1 MPDNLEKYRKLAER
15 MIQADRDRNLAFQG
29 YEDMYHCKASFPN
42 ELNALPWF
50 RKVVST
56 DPHDAIEGG
65 TRIMTST
72 EPRIT
77 VMPLADDIDNKEE
90 ANKRERILGWHLKN
104 SNRRRSNKVEAD
116 IMRSALMYSAVAANV
131 IDLDWQVKNVGAM
144 GGNDKRWKAMRRLG
158 RFQINTYNPKDVH
171 VQRSGQMVER
181 VLLCQK
187 RSAQEIVDTY
197 GTVPEGVKKLAEE
210 DAAVVFYDYWDLD
223 VHCTWCEPG
232 NTYGRSGSEGFVIL
246 PATPHDM
253 PFIPW
258 VALMGGSTL
267 EDKEEHKY
275 HPMLYSVYQA
285 HDWDTQNIVKSLYVS
300 EVIRNAG
307 TPPYV
312 ESGPSEE
319 TTEVDAAGEMMVA
332 KVPPANQL
340 QALPRPTI
348 DTSLLALDDRLTSK
362 TEKSTMSRV
371 LLGGDLPSGTAFE
384 TLNLM
389 TQTALGALKPSKT
402 LSEQALAEILTL
414 MLLWAHYTGEGLEAY
429 GTDKRNDIGAVYK
442 VEADEIDPESL
453 YIEVELNSDEPT
465 DRQQRANT
473 AVQLMQIGYPKEY
486 ALQDMGVADPL
497 KAIEQSYYERLLD
510 HEINLKMQQDMAAM
524 QMQMQQVQQAAQ
536 MQMQQ
541 QQQAQMMAE
550 QQRQAQGIPGGE
562 GFNPAMGGQSPI
574 NVNSTVQTRERVTG
588 ETRGGV
594 PIGEG
599 L

>member
-1 MPDNLEKYRKLAER
+1 MDKYIKLAER
-15 MIQADRDRNLAFQG
+15 MIEADRERDLAFKG
-29 YEDMYHCKASFPN
+29 YEDMYHCTAAFPHDLM
-42 ELNALPWF
+42 ELPWF

-72 EPRIT
+72 EPRVT
-77 VMPLADDIDNKEE
+77 VMPLADDIENKEE
-90 ANKRERILGWHLKN
+90 ANKRERILSWHLKN
-104 SNRRRSNKVEAD
+104 SNRRRSSKVEAD

-131 IDLDWQVKNVGAM
+131 VDLDWQAKNIKAM

-158 RFQINTYNPKDVH
+158 RFQVNTYNPKDVH

-187 RSAQEIVDTY
+187 RSTQEVIDTY
-197 GTVPEGVKKLAEE
+197 GAAAKGLEELDEKLP
-210 DAAVVFYDYWDLD
+210 VIFYDYWDLD
-223 VHCTWCEPG
+223 VHCTWCEPMG
-232 NTYGRSGSEGFVIL
+232 AGGVKSGKAAVVIL
-246 PATPHDM
+246 PPTQHDM

-267 EDKEEHKY
+267 ESKEEHKY
-275 HPMLYSVYQA
+275 HPMLYSVYQSG
-285 HDWDTQNIVKSLYVS
+285 DWDTQNIVKSLYVS
-300 EVIRNAG
+300 EVIRNSG

-312 ESGPSEE
+312 ETGPSEE
-319 TTEVDAAGEMMVA
+319 TTGVNAGGDMMVA
-332 KVPPANQL
+332 KVPAANQL
-340 QALPRPTI
+340 QYLQRPTI
-348 DTSLLALDDRLTSK
+348 DMGLVELDNRLTTK

-402 LSEQALAEILTL
+402 LSEQALAEIFTL
-414 MLLWAHYTGEGLEAY
+414 MLLWAHYTGEGLDAY
-429 GTDKRNDIGAVYK
+429 GMDKRTNAGVAYR
-442 VEADEIDPESL
+442 VEADEIDPESI
-453 YIEVELNSDEPT
+453 YIEVELTTDEPT

-486 ALQDMGVADPL
+486 ALEDMGVADPP
-497 KAIEQSYYERLLD
+497 KAIEQSYYERFLE
-510 HEINLKMQQDMAAM
+510 HEVNLKMQQDLAAM
-524 QMQMQQVQQAAQ
+524 QMQMAQAQQAMQ

-550 QQRQAQGIPGGE
+550 QQAAQQPIPGGE

-574 NVNSTVQTRERVTG
+574 NVNPSVQTRERVTG
-588 ETRGGV
+588 QTRGGM
-594 PIGEG
+594 PIAEG
-599 L
+599 I